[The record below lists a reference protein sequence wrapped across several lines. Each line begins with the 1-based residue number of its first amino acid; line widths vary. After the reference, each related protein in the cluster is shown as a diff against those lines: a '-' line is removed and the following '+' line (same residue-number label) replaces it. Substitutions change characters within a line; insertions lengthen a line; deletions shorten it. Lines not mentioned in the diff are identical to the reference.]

1 MEGFARDQFDRNLNE
16 LRAAI
21 ITKADLAG
29 AKRDVVKWMSVA
41 YGLQTLAILGGVAAL
56 FRLFGHS

>member
-1 MEGFARDQFDRNLNE
+1 MEGFARDRFDRSLDE

-29 AKRDVVKWMSVA
+29 AKREIVEGICIA
-41 YGLQTLAILGGVAAL
+41 LGLQTLAILGGVAAL
-56 FRLFGHS
+56 FRLLG